1 MCVYVSFKP
10 AVYTAFLVS
19 MDELVFLFFIIVK
32 TKFIF
37 RVHASKRS
45 PICLICS
52 KAKDGKKNIELTTKK
67 KRINQAP
74 VVCLPSQA
82 SSDPIAWGRALL
94 GRACQEQFL
103 ASTCQPPVS
112 ACLHQKDSA
121 AELCCT
127 ARLCTAL
134 HCPALCRNTLAW
146 LHGLMHRC

>member
-52 KAKDGKKNIELTTKK
+52 KAKDGKKKIELTTKK
-67 KRINQAP
+67 K
-74 VVCLPSQA
+74 
-82 SSDPIAWGRALL
+82 G
-94 GRACQEQFL
+94 
-103 ASTCQPPVS
+103 
-112 ACLHQKDSA
+112 
-121 AELCCT
+121 
-127 ARLCTAL
+127 
-134 HCPALCRNTLAW
+134 
-146 LHGLMHRC
+146 